1 MLAMETEWKE
11 WNYETK
17 EKKNGQELVIGEI
30 EIRIIWGVPETPG
43 LWAEGPGTHAA
54 LGKRQGAYRGKEF

>member
-1 MLAMETEWKE
+1 M
-11 WNYETK
+11 NYR
-17 EKKNGQELVIGEI
+17 G
-30 EIRIIWGVPETPG
+30 GVPETPG

>member
-30 EIRIIWGVPETPG
+30 EIRIIWGGGSRDPR
-43 LWAEGPGTHAA
+43 A
-54 LGKRQGAYRGKEF
+54 LG